1 MLERNPIGNDAR
13 RAKRERTLG
22 PDSVCLLCGY
32 SRPEGLRS
40 VPRRRL
46 LEAHH
51 VLGRAND
58 AAFTVLL
65 CRNCHAEITEEYHAH
80 GVSMAPPVSTPAC
93 VVASLK
99 AQGIFIEALSHSR
112 TRLAAELQQ
121 WLDEDSDDRP

>member
-1 MLERNPIGNDAR
+1 MLERDPIGNDAR

-32 SRPEGLRS
+32 SRPEGLRF
-40 VPRRRL
+40 VPRRL

-65 CRNCHAEITEEYHAH
+65 CRNCHAEITDENYGHR
-80 GVSMAPPVSTPAC
+80 VSMAPPVSAPAR
-93 VVASLK
+93 VVASLR
-99 AQGIFIEALSHSR
+99 ALAVFLPALSHCCA
-112 TRLAAELQQ
+112 RLAAELEQ
-121 WLDEDSDDRP
+121 WRAENSADRP